1 MKSVYGYVNLYESK
15 NRMKPCH
22 CYAAVPMAD
31 WWKRERRTQMG
42 KPWKS
47 KNKPLFVST
56 DGSRLKIPEL
66 AGREEELGDLKGCR
80 RGGLGLAWL
89 RREKEPGQRTE
100 LWKASAGNHAAGPSC
115 AAGFL

>member
-56 DGSRLKIPEL
+56 DGSRLKID
-66 AGREEELGDLKGCR
+66 RK
-80 RGGLGLAWL
+80 
-89 RREKEPGQRTE
+89 
-100 LWKASAGNHAAGPSC
+100 SVV
-115 AAGFL
+115 